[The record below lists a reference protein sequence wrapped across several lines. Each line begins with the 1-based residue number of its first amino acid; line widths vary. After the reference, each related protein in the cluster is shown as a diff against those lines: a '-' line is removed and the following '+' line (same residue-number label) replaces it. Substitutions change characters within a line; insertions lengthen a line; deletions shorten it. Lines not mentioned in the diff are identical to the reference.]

1 MMRRLRWLICLLLIS
16 TAGCLASQPVPTS
29 TPVSLP
35 MTATSSSTS
44 SSFRI
49 VAYVTEAVVPEQIR
63 YDKLT
68 HINYA
73 FLIPDENGGVQRL
86 ANAWKLKAIA
96 AQAHAHNVKVL
107 ISVGGWGWDAQFETL
122 AADHERRARFVG
134 EILNVVNEYGLD
146 GVDMD
151 WEYPDPGPSSQNF
164 LALMRELRA
173 ALPQGKLLTAA
184 VVALGDTYGLGIPAE
199 SFPLMDFVNI
209 MTYDGDGRNHASMEY
224 ARGGLDYWLGRGL
237 PAEKAVLGVPFYA
250 RPDGTPYR
258 KIVQADPQAAYQ
270 DYFNYFGVELNYN
283 GIPTIRAKTLL
294 ALERAS
300 GIMFWTLEQ
309 DTGDELSL
317 LNTIYQTVQEHR

>member
-1 MMRRLRWLICLLLIS
+1 MSRWLYGLPLLILFMS
-16 TAGCLASQPVPTS
+16 GCLPHPTTQYPTS
-29 TPVSLP
+29 TSSP
-35 MTATSSSTS
+35 MTATPP
-44 SSFRI
+44 SFRI

-63 YDKLT
+63 YEKLT

-73 FLIPDENGGVQRL
+73 FLIPNDDGSVQRL
-86 ANAWKLKAIA
+86 ANAWKLKAIVE
-96 AQAHAHNVKVL
+96 QAHAHNVKVL
-107 ISVGGWGWDAQFETL
+107 ISVGGWGWDAQFEAI
-122 AADHERRARFVG
+122 AADEQKRGRFVD
-134 EILNVVNEYGLD
+134 EILRVVNEYNLD

-164 LALMRELRA
+164 LALMRELRTS
-173 ALPQGKLLTAA
+173 LPSSKLLTAA

-237 PAEKAVLGVPFYA
+237 PPEKAVLGVPFYA

-258 KIVQADPQAAYQ
+258 KIVQADAQAAYQ
-270 DYFNYFGVELNYN
+270 DFFNYYGVELNYN
-283 GIPTIRAKTLL
+283 GIPTIREKTLL
-294 ALERAS
+294 ALDRAS

-309 DTGDELSL
+309 DTSDEFSL
-317 LNTIYQTVQEHR
+317 LNVIYQTVQENR

>member
-1 MMRRLRWLICLLLIS
+1 MSRWLYCLPLLILFMS
-16 TAGCLASQPVPTS
+16 GCSPHPTTQYPTS
-29 TPVSLP
+29 TSSP
-35 MTATSSSTS
+35 MTATPP
-44 SSFRI
+44 SFRI

-63 YDKLT
+63 YEKLT

-73 FLIPDENGGVQRL
+73 FLIPNDDGSVQRL
-86 ANAWKLKAIA
+86 ANAWKLKAIVE
-96 AQAHAHNVKVL
+96 QAHAHNVKVL
-107 ISVGGWGWDAQFETL
+107 ISVGGWGWDAQFEAI
-122 AADHERRARFVG
+122 AADEQKRGRFVD
-134 EILNVVNEYGLD
+134 EILRVVNEYNLD

-164 LALMRELRA
+164 LALMRELRTS
-173 ALPQGKLLTAA
+173 LPSSKLLTAA

-237 PAEKAVLGVPFYA
+237 PPEKAVLGVPFYA

-258 KIVQADPQAAYQ
+258 KIVQADAQAAYQ
-270 DYFNYFGVELNYN
+270 DFFNYYGVELNYN
-283 GIPTIRAKTLL
+283 GIPTIREKTLL
-294 ALERAS
+294 ALDRAS

-309 DTGDELSL
+309 DTSDEFSL
-317 LNTIYQTVQEHR
+317 LNVIYQTVQENR

>member
-1 MMRRLRWLICLLLIS
+1 
-16 TAGCLASQPVPTS
+16 
-29 TPVSLP
+29 
-35 MTATSSSTS
+35 MTATPP
-44 SSFRI
+44 SFRI

-63 YDKLT
+63 YEKLT

-73 FLIPDENGGVQRL
+73 FLIPNDDGSVQRL
-86 ANAWKLKAIA
+86 ANAWKLKAIVE
-96 AQAHAHNVKVL
+96 QAHAHNVKVL
-107 ISVGGWGWDAQFETL
+107 ISVGGWGWDAQFEAI
-122 AADHERRARFVG
+122 AADEQKRGRFVD
-134 EILNVVNEYGLD
+134 EILRVVNEYNLD

-164 LALMRELRA
+164 LALMRELRTS
-173 ALPQGKLLTAA
+173 LPSSKLLTAA

-237 PAEKAVLGVPFYA
+237 PPEKAVLGVPFYA

-258 KIVQADPQAAYQ
+258 KIVQADAQAAYQ
-270 DYFNYFGVELNYN
+270 DFFNYYGVELNYN
-283 GIPTIRAKTLL
+283 GIPTIREKTLL
-294 ALERAS
+294 ALDRAS

-309 DTGDELSL
+309 DTSDEFSL
-317 LNTIYQTVQEHR
+317 LNVIYQTVQENR